1 MAKPRKLV
9 REEEST
15 TLLECPC
22 GRTQT
27 ADLTRRSE
35 CGKAKCD
42 VCIPWSEG
50 VCIDCDD
57 PDELDEMDF

>member
-9 REEEST
+9 REESER

-22 GRTQT
+22 GQVQT
-27 ADLTRRSE
+27 SDLVRCSE

-42 VCIPWSEG
+42 TCIPWG
-50 VCIDCDD
+50 GACINCDD
-57 PDELDEMDF
+57 PDELDELDF